1 MGRMIMMLAR
11 IAGRRLA
18 LVARLDEAS
27 VTESAHAEI
36 IRGLRE
42 SLEN

>member
-1 MGRMIMMLAR
+1 MMHR
-11 IAGRRLA
+11 SDRRA
-18 LVARLDEAS
+18 TTSFGSAPYSNEAS
-27 VTESAHAEI
+27 VTGTAHAEI

>member
-1 MGRMIMMLAR
+1 MIVMHR
-11 IAGRRLA
+11 SDRRA
-18 LVARLDEAS
+18 TLVARLDEAS
-27 VTESAHAEI
+27 VTETAHAEI